1 MIPIGRSGL
10 VAHLGAG
17 AGEAKIRM
25 FLSLFLSKLRGTPLL
40 VVHGTPAADI
50 ADSLGISVENIE
62 SQIGSGFTSVTS
74 AVEAML
80 AVRVD
85 TVIGIGGDGTLAAI
99 ANTIINHGSSVRL
112 LGIGAG
118 SSNVGPLVTVRG
130 EDLKWLDLPRLVEK
144 SIHGIEVLV
153 NNEPIGIAFN
163 DVVFSNLFFGTKDGT
178 RVDLDARAMLNG
190 VRQETEPCSVCGKE
204 TRIYKNGTLMVDA
217 QDTPI
222 GQIVAS
228 PINDPLPYS
237 GKAISGLIC
246 WGPYLGKEGV
256 LTAADAVL
264 IRTHIAQADLV
275 AVEPLHLRQVS
286 FGDGDTIEIVGLESG
301 AVVIL
306 DGNPTR
312 ALLSPDDRVTLHLRR
327 SLLRVYRRTN

>member
-25 FLSLFLSKLRGTPLL
+25 LLSLFLLKLRGTPLL
-40 VVHGTPAADI
+40 VVQGTPVAAI

-80 AVRVD
+80 DARVES
-85 TVIGIGGDGTLAAI
+85 VIGIGGDGTLAAI
-99 ANTIINHGSSVRL
+99 ANTIIDHGSSARL

-130 EDLKWLDLPRLVEK
+130 ENLERLDLSCLVERP
-144 SIHGIEVLV
+144 IHGIEVQV
-153 NNEPIGIAFN
+153 NNELVGIAFN
-163 DVVFSNLFFGTKDGT
+163 DVTLSNLFFGTKDGT

-190 VRQETEPCSVCGKE
+190 VRQETQPCSVCGKE
-204 TRIYKNGTLMVDA
+204 TRIYKNGTLMIDM

-222 GQIVAS
+222 GQIIAS

-256 LTAADAVL
+256 LTAASAIL
-264 IRTHIAQADLV
+264 IRTHIDIDTLKM
-275 AVEPLHLRQVS
+275 VEPLSLYQVS
-286 FGDGDTIEIVGLESG
+286 FDDGDTIEIVGLESG

-312 ALLSPDDRVTLHLRR
+312 ALSPDDRVTLRLRR
-327 SLLRVYRRTN
+327 SLLLAYRRMI

>member
-1 MIPIGRSGL
+1 VIPIGRSGL

-25 FLSLFLSKLRGTPLL
+25 LLSLFLLKLRGTPLL
-40 VVHGTPAADI
+40 VVQGTPVAAI

-80 AVRVD
+80 DARVES
-85 TVIGIGGDGTLAAI
+85 VIGIGGDGTLAAI
-99 ANTIINHGSSVRL
+99 ANTIIDHGSSARL

-130 EDLKWLDLPRLVEK
+130 ENLERLDLSCLVERP
-144 SIHGIEVLV
+144 IHGIEVQV
-153 NNEPIGIAFN
+153 NNELVGIAFN
-163 DVVFSNLFFGTKDGT
+163 DVTLSNLFFGTKDGT

-190 VRQETEPCSVCGKE
+190 VRQETQPCSVCGKE
-204 TRIYKNGTLMVDA
+204 TRIYKNGTLMIDM

-222 GQIVAS
+222 GQIIAS

-256 LTAADAVL
+256 LTAASAIL
-264 IRTHIAQADLV
+264 IRTHIDIDTLKM
-275 AVEPLHLRQVS
+275 VEPLSLYQVS
-286 FGDGDTIEIVGLESG
+286 FDDGDTIEIVGLESG

-312 ALLSPDDRVTLHLRR
+312 ALSPDDRVTLRLRR
-327 SLLRVYRRTN
+327 SLLLAYRRMI

>member
-1 MIPIGRSGL
+1 
-10 VAHLGAG
+10 
-17 AGEAKIRM
+17 M
-25 FLSLFLSKLRGTPLL
+25 FLSVLLPKLRGIPLL
-40 VVHGTPAADI
+40 VVRGTPVAAI
-50 ADSLGISVENIE
+50 ADSVGISVEKVE
-62 SQIGSGFTSVTS
+62 SQIGSGFTRVTS

-80 AVRVD
+80 DARVES
-85 TVIGIGGDGTLAAI
+85 VIGIGGDGTLAAI
-99 ANTIINHGSSVRL
+99 ANTIIDHGGSAHL

-118 SSNVGPLVTVRG
+118 SSNVGPLVTVSG
-130 EDLKWLDLPRLVEK
+130 EDLERLDLSRLVEK
-144 SIHGIEVLV
+144 SIHGIEVQV
-153 NNEPIGIAFN
+153 KNEPTGIAFN
-163 DVVFSNLFFGTKDGT
+163 DVTLSNLFFGTKDGT

-190 VRQETEPCSVCGKE
+190 VRQETRPCSVCGKE
-204 TRIYKNGTLMVDA
+204 TRIYKNGALMIDM

-222 GQIVAS
+222 GQIIAS

-256 LTAADAVL
+256 LTAASAVL
-264 IRTHIAQADLV
+264 IRTQIDIDTLKM
-275 AVEPLHLRQVS
+275 VEPLSLRQVS

-312 ALLSPDDRVTLHLRR
+312 TLSPDDRVTLHLGR
-327 SLLRVYRRTN
+327 SLLRAYRRML

>member
-1 MIPIGRSGL
+1 MIPLGRSGL

-25 FLSLFLSKLRGTPLL
+25 LLSLLLPKLRGTPLL
-40 VVHGTPAADI
+40 VVRGTPVADI
-50 ADSLGISVENIE
+50 ADSLGISVEKVE

-80 AVRVD
+80 DARAE
-85 TVIGIGGDGTLAAI
+85 TMIGIGGDGTLAAV
-99 ANTIINHGSSVRL
+99 ANTIIDHGSSARL

-118 SSNVGPLVTVRG
+118 SSNVGPLVTVSG
-130 EDLKWLDLPRLVEK
+130 DDLERLDLSCLAER
-144 SIHGIEVLV
+144 SIHGIEVQV
-153 NNEPIGIAFN
+153 NNEPTGIAFN

-190 VRQETEPCSVCGKE
+190 VRQETQPCSVCGKE

-222 GQIVAS
+222 VQIIAS

-237 GKAISGLIC
+237 GKAVSGLIC
-246 WGPYLGKEGV
+246 WGPYLRKEGV
-256 LTAADAVL
+256 LTAASAVL
-264 IRTHIAQADLV
+264 IRTQIAQADLV
-275 AVEPLHLRQVS
+275 AVEPLSLRQVS

-312 ALLSPDDRVTLHLRR
+312 ALSPDDRVTLHLRR
-327 SLLRVYRRTN
+327 SLLRAYRRMI

>member
-1 MIPIGRSGL
+1 VIPIGRSGL

-17 AGEAKIRM
+17 AGEAKIRV
-25 FLSLFLSKLRGTPLL
+25 FLSLLLPKLRGTPLL
-40 VVHGTPAADI
+40 VVKGTLVATI
-50 ADSLGISVENIE
+50 ADSLEISVERVE
-62 SQIGSGFTSVTS
+62 SKTGSGFTSVTS

-80 AVRVD
+80 DARVD

-99 ANTIINHGSSVRL
+99 ASTIIDHGSSAHL

-130 EDLKWLDLPRLVEK
+130 EDLELLDLSRLVGK
-144 SIHGIEVLV
+144 PIHGIEVQV
-153 NNEPIGIAFN
+153 KNEPIGVAFN
-163 DVVFSNLFFGTKDGT
+163 DVVLSNLFFGTKDGI

-190 VRQETEPCSVCGKE
+190 ARQETEPCSVCGKE
-204 TRIYKNGTLMVDA
+204 TRIYKNGTLMIDA
-217 QDTPI
+217 QDAPI
-222 GQIVAS
+222 GQIIAS

-256 LTAADAVL
+256 LTAASTVL
-264 IRTHIAQADLV
+264 IRTQIDQADLV

-286 FGDGDTIEIVGLESG
+286 FGDGDSVEIVGLENG
-301 AVVIL
+301 AIVIL

-312 ALLSPDDRVTLHLRR
+312 ALSPGDRVMLHLRR
-327 SLLRVYRRTN
+327 SLLRAYRRMN

>member
-1 MIPIGRSGL
+1 MIPLGRSGL

-17 AGEAKIRM
+17 AGEAKIRE
-25 FLSLFLSKLRGTPLL
+25 FLSLLLTKLRGTPLL
-40 VVHGTPAADI
+40 VIHGTPAADI
-50 ADSLGISVENIE
+50 ADSLGISVERVE
-62 SQIGSGFTSVTS
+62 SQIGSGFTRVTS

-80 AVRVD
+80 DERVE
-85 TVIGIGGDGTLAAI
+85 TIIGIGGDGTLAAI
-99 ANTIINHGSSVRL
+99 ANTIINHGSSACL

-130 EDLKWLDLPRLVEK
+130 EDLEWLDLSRLVEK

-163 DVVFSNLFFGTKDGT
+163 DVVFGNLFFGTKDGT

-190 VRQETEPCSVCGKE
+190 VRQETKPCSVCGKR
-204 TRIYKNGTLMVDA
+204 TQIYKNGTLMIDA
-217 QDTPI
+217 QDKLI
-222 GQIVAS
+222 GQIIAS

-256 LTAADAVL
+256 LTAASAVL
-264 IRTHIAQADLV
+264 IRTQIAQADLV
-275 AVEPLHLRQVS
+275 AVEPLSLCQVS
-286 FGDGDTIEIVGLESG
+286 FGNGDTIEVLGLESG

-306 DGNPTR
+306 DGNPTH
-312 ALLSPDDRVTLHLRR
+312 ALSPDDRVSLHLKR
-327 SLLRVYRRTN
+327 SLLRAYRRTN

>member
-1 MIPIGRSGL
+1 ML
-10 VAHLGAG
+10 
-17 AGEAKIRM
+17 
-25 FLSLFLSKLRGTPLL
+25 LSLFLLKLRGTPLL
-40 VVHGTPAADI
+40 VVQGTPVAAI

-80 AVRVD
+80 DARVES
-85 TVIGIGGDGTLAAI
+85 VIGIGGDGTLAAI
-99 ANTIINHGSSVRL
+99 ANTIIDHGSSARL

-130 EDLKWLDLPRLVEK
+130 ENLERLDLSCLVERP
-144 SIHGIEVLV
+144 IHGIEVQV
-153 NNEPIGIAFN
+153 NNELVGIAFN
-163 DVVFSNLFFGTKDGT
+163 DVTLSNLFFGTKDGT

-190 VRQETEPCSVCGKE
+190 VRQETQPCSVCGKE
-204 TRIYKNGTLMVDA
+204 TRIYKNGTLMIDM

-222 GQIVAS
+222 GQIIAS

-256 LTAADAVL
+256 LTAASAIL
-264 IRTHIAQADLV
+264 IRTHIDIDTLKM
-275 AVEPLHLRQVS
+275 VEPLSLYQVS
-286 FGDGDTIEIVGLESG
+286 FDDGDTIEIVGLESG

-312 ALLSPDDRVTLHLRR
+312 ALSPDDRVTLRLRR
-327 SLLRVYRRTN
+327 SLLLAYRRMI

>member
-17 AGEAKIRM
+17 AGEAKIRI
-25 FLSLFLSKLRGTPLL
+25 FLSILLPKLRGTVLL
-40 VVHGTPAADI
+40 VVHGTPVADI
-50 ADSLGISVENIE
+50 ADSLGISVEKVE
-62 SQIGSGFTSVTS
+62 SQNGSGFTRVTS

-80 AVRVD
+80 DARVE
-85 TVIGIGGDGTLAAI
+85 TIIGIGGDGTLAAI
-99 ANTIINHGSSVRL
+99 ANTIIENGSSARL

-130 EDLKWLDLPRLVEK
+130 EDLERLNLSRLVERL
-144 SIHGIEVLV
+144 IHGIEVQV
-153 NNEPIGIAFN
+153 NNEPMGIAFN
-163 DVVFSNLFFGTKDGT
+163 DVTLSNLFFGTKDGT

-190 VRQETEPCSVCGKE
+190 VRHETRPCSVCGKE
-204 TRIYKNGTLMVDA
+204 TRIYKNGTLMIDA

-222 GQIVAS
+222 GQIIAS

-256 LTAADAVL
+256 LTAASAVL
-264 IRTHIAQADLV
+264 IRTQIDQADLV
-275 AVEPLHLRQVS
+275 AIEPLSLRQVS
-286 FGDGDTIEIVGLESG
+286 FGDGDTIEIVGLESE

-306 DGNPTR
+306 DGNPTC
-312 ALLSPDDRVTLHLRR
+312 ALSPDDRVTLHLRR
-327 SLLRVYRRTN
+327 SLLRAYRRMI

>member
-25 FLSLFLSKLRGTPLL
+25 FLSLLLPKLRGTPLL
-40 VVHGTPAADI
+40 VVRGTPVAAI
-50 ADSLGISVENIE
+50 ADSLGISVEKVE
-62 SQIGSGFTSVTS
+62 SQIGSGFTRVTN

-80 AVRVD
+80 DACVES
-85 TVIGIGGDGTLAAI
+85 VIGIGGDGTLAAI
-99 ANTIINHGSSVRL
+99 ANTIIDHGSSARL

-130 EDLKWLDLPRLVEK
+130 EDLERLDLSRLVERP
-144 SIHGIEVLV
+144 IHGIEVQV
-153 NNEPIGIAFN
+153 NNEPTGIAFN
-163 DVVFSNLFFGTKDGT
+163 DVVFSNLFFGTNEGA

-190 VRQETEPCSVCGKE
+190 ARQETRPCSVCGKK
-204 TRIYKNGTLMVDA
+204 TRIYKNGALMIDA

-222 GQIVAS
+222 GQIIAS
-228 PINDPLPYS
+228 PTNDPLPYS

-246 WGPYLGKEGV
+246 WGPYLKKEGV
-256 LTAADAVL
+256 LTAASAVL
-264 IRTHIAQADLV
+264 IRTQIAQADLV
-275 AVEPLHLRQVS
+275 AVEPLSLRQVS

-306 DGNPTR
+306 DGNPTC
-312 ALLSPDDRVTLHLRR
+312 ALSPDDRVTLYLGR
-327 SLLRVYRRTN
+327 SLLHVYRRMI